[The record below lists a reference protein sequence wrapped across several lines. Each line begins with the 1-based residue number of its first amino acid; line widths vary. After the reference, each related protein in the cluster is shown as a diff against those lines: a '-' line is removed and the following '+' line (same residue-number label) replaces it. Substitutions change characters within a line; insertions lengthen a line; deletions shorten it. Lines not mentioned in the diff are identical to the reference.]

1 VEAVEAVHLQD
12 VADGH
17 LVVDRVPAVAI
28 VSAIEKAHA
37 PHHAIEFAGIHAVAP
52 ARQATASMTINQD
65 KKKSIR
71 T

>member
-1 VEAVEAVHLQD
+1 MEAVEAVHLQD

-37 PHHAIEFAGIHAVAP
+37 PHHAIEFAGNFIVP
-52 ARQATASMTINQD
+52 PPPKKDRFVNRLLINND
-65 KKKSIR
+65 
-71 T
+71 